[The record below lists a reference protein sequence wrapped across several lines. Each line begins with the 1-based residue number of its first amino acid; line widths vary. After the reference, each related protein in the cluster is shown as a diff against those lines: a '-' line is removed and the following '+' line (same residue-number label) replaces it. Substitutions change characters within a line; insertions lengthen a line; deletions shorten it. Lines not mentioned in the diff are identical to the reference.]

1 MHSKK
6 ANKDPTNLIVDLLEI
21 QSLTNPENIRLG
33 LMKKNKI

>member
-6 ANKDPTNLIVDLLEI
+6 VNKDPTNLIVDLLEI

-33 LMKKNKI
+33 LIEEK